1 MHKKKL
7 TIKETF
13 LLAVQNHQKNN
24 FAKAEKLYKEVLK
37 ENPNHA
43 DSHYNLGNILQELNQ
58 TEKAKS
64 CFEKAIK
71 IKPDYIEAHNNL
83 GNLLHKFGE
92 FKKAINC
99 FEKAI
104 KINFRQAVPHYNLGN
119 AQKELEDYQKAK
131 NCFLKAIEIKSDY
144 IEAHINLGEVFQ
156 ELGEFKKAINCF
168 KQAIIIDPNSANA
181 YYNLGVVLGKLGEH
195 QNAINYF
202 QKAINLKPDYTRAHS
217 NKLFNLFYLE
227 EVDPKYYLSQAKKFR
242 LSLKSIN
249 NELLVKYQ
257 FDVNPK
263 KIKVGFVSG
272 DFRQHPVGYFLLDML
287 KYLKN
292 KNLELTAYSNSK
304 IKDSLSAE
312 LKSHFTNWCEITDQ
326 NDEKVVNQIRKD
338 GIHILFDLSG
348 HSAKNRLPIFINKPA
363 PIQVTWGGF
372 LNSTGIPE
380 IDYIIG
386 DPYVT
391 PSKDSKYY
399 TEKIFSLGN
408 IYYCFSVP
416 EFEIKITELPAIK
429 NGYITFGSFNNL
441 SKINNKVISLWSRIL
456 MTIPKSK
463 IFLKNKELNSLHL
476 KKMIIN
482 NFKKNNISSDSIILE
497 GFSPRNE
504 LLASYNKVDIALDTF
519 PHSGGTTSFEA
530 IWMGVPVLT
539 KKGFKFISRM
549 TESINHNVNMSDWIA
564 NNDNEYVKKAIK
576 FSTNLERLSKIK
588 KNLRQTA
595 LESPLFNAS
604 LFAEQFKDAVWKMWN
619 DYAERL
625 LPRSLE

>member
-13 LLAVQNHQKNN
+13 LLAVQNHQRNN
-24 FAKAEKLYKEVLK
+24 FSNAEKLYKEVLR

-58 TEKAKS
+58 AEKAKS

-71 IKPDYIEAHNNL
+71 IKPNYIEAHNNL
-83 GNLLHKFGE
+83 GNLFHKFGE

-104 KINFRQAVPHYNLGN
+104 KINSHLAVPYYNLGN
-119 AQKELEDYQKAK
+119 AQKELGDYQKAK

-156 ELGEFKKAINCF
+156 ELSEHKKAINCF
-168 KQAIIIDPNSANA
+168 KQAIIIQPNSANA
-181 YYNLGVVLGKLGEH
+181 YYNFGVTLEKLGEY

-227 EVDPKYYLSQAKKFR
+227 EVDPKHYLFQAKKFR
-242 LSLKSIN
+242 LSLKPIN
-249 NELLVKYQ
+249 SELLLKYQ

-304 IKDSLSAE
+304 IKDSLSVE

-326 NDEKVVNQIRKD
+326 DDEKVVNQIRKD
-338 GIHILFDLSG
+338 GIHILLDLSG

-363 PIQVTWGGF
+363 PIQASWAGYPG
-372 LNSTGIPE
+372 STGIPE
-380 IDYIIG
+380 IDYMIG
-386 DPYVT
+386 DRFVT
-391 PSKDSKYY
+391 PENENGHF
-399 TEKIFSLGN
+399 TEKIFRLPLMWV
-408 IYYCFSVP
+408 CFSEPDLDVRISDP
-416 EFEIKITELPAIK
+416 PVIK
-429 NGYITFGSFNNL
+429 NGYVTFGSFNNL
-441 SKINNKVISLWSRIL
+441 SKINDKVISLWSKIL
-456 MTIPKSK
+456 KSCPKSK
-463 IFLKNKELNSLHL
+463 IFLKAKRLDDSYLKEKIIDKFKENGINLN
-476 KKMIIN
+476 
-482 NFKKNNISSDSIILE
+482 SIILE
-497 GFSPRNE
+497 GSSSRSKQLN
-504 LLASYNKVDIALDTF
+504 SYNKVDIALDPF
-519 PHSGGTTSFEA
+519 PYSGGVTSLEA

-539 KKGFKFISRM
+539 KKGFRFVSHT
-549 TESINHNVNMSDWIA
+549 TESINHNSGMSDWVA
-564 NNDNEYVKKAIK
+564 NDENEYVKKAIK
-576 FSTNLERLSKIK
+576 FSTDLELLTEIN
-588 KNLRQTA
+588 KNLRRKA
-595 LESPLFNAS
+595 LKSPLFNS
-604 LFAEQFKDAVWKMWN
+604 TLFAEQLNSAFWKMWN
-619 DYAERL
+619 NFNL
-625 LPRSLE
+625 KM